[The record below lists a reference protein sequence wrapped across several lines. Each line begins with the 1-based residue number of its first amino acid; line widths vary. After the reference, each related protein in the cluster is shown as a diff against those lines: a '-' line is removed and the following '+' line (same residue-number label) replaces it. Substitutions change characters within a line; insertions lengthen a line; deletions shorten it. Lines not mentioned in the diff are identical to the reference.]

1 MSSGRNIYRGG
12 TFAMN
17 LLVILF
23 GVVLLVRT
31 AVAGG
36 STLAVGYLIGGGLIA
51 VGSLR
56 LWILRRTTGG

>member
-36 STLAVGYLIGGGLIA
+36 STLAVGYLIGAGLIA

>member
-17 LLVILF
+17 LLVIVF

-36 STLAVGYLIGGGLIA
+36 STLAVGYLIGAGLVA